1 MKRTRETIFYEHPSE
16 RCNISGATK
25 FDGED
30 LNEEQRRRQN
40 QAFQKQWWEQQMEE
54 KRQANEAKKQADL

>member
-1 MKRTRETIFYEHPSE
+1 MKRTRETIFYEHPNE
-16 RCNISGATK
+16 RWNISVATK

-30 LNEEQRRRQN
+30 LNEEQRRREN
-40 QAFQKQWWEQQMEE
+40 QALQKQWWEQQMEE